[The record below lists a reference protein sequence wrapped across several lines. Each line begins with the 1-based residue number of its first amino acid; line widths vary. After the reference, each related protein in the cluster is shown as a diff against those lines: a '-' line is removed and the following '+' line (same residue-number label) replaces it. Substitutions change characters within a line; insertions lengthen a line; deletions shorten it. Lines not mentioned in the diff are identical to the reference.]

1 MKKRIFKVVSI
12 IIFLIGIFFGYYF
25 LNCHFGF
32 GVPCIINEL
41 TGLVCP
47 GCGITRMLFSIV
59 KLDFKSAFMYNQ
71 LLFVL
76 LPFIIGF
83 IIYYLILYIK
93 GDKDR
98 ILSKIPFWVWIVL
111 IIIIIGF
118 FILRNLP
125 MFPFLRP

>member
-12 IIFLIGIFFGYYF
+12 IIFLVGIFFGYYF

-32 GVPCIINEL
+32 GIPCLIKKL
-41 TGLVCP
+41 TGLTCP

-71 LLFVL
+71 LLFIL
-76 LPFIIGF
+76 LPFIIGY
-83 IIYYLILYIK
+83 IIYYTILYIK

-98 ILSKIPFWVWIVL
+98 ILSKVPFWVWIIVVIL
-111 IIIIIGF
+111 IVVF
-118 FILRNLP
+118 FILRNLSI
-125 MFPFLRP
+125 FPFLRP